1 MNKVRTFLITFS
13 AFSVLWFLYFPIFI
27 IIWFSFNKE
36 SVSSFPIE
44 HYSLDWYVKLFQNQS
59 MIDAVKVSFL
69 IAISSTIAALI
80 IGIPSAYALHKYH
93 YWGKEFLLKII
104 LLPITL
110 PGIVTGVAM
119 LSLFPMMGIP
129 LSLEAVFIGHTT
141 FLIAIMITQ
150 ILARFKKLDPYLE
163 MAAFDLGATPL
174 QAFFK
179 VILPNIKTA
188 IIGAVLLSLVLSMD
202 EIPVTFFLISRENT
216 LPIEIYGMMRRGI
229 TPEVNAVATLVF
241 LISSAAIFIS
251 LKFNKEN

>member
-1 MNKVRTFLITFS
+1 MKNVRAFIISFS

-44 HYSLDWYVKLFQNQS
+44 HYSLDWYIKLFHNQS
-59 MIDAVKVSFL
+59 MINAVEVSFI
-69 IAISSTIAALI
+69 IAISSTLAALI
-80 IGIPSAYALHKYH
+80 IGIPSAYALHKYN
-93 YWGKEFLLKII
+93 YFGKNFLLKII

-119 LSLFPMMGIP
+119 LSLFPLMGIP
-129 LSLEAVFIGHTT
+129 LSLKAVFIGHTT
-141 FLIAIMITQ
+141 FLIGIMITQ

-163 MAAFDLGATPL
+163 MAAFDLGASPL
-174 QAFFK
+174 SAFFR

>member
-1 MNKVRTFLITFS
+1 MKKIRSFIISFS
-13 AFSVLWFLYFPIFI
+13 AFSVLWFLYFPILI

-44 HYSLDWYVKLFQNQS
+44 HYSFDWYIKLSHNES
-59 MIDAVKVSFL
+59 MIQAVKISFF
-69 IAISSTIAALI
+69 IAILSTIAALI
-80 IGIPSAYALHKYH
+80 IGIPSAYALHKYN
-93 YWGKEFLLKII
+93 YFGKSLLLKII

-119 LSLFPMMGIP
+119 LSFFPMLGIP
-129 LSLEAVFIGHTT
+129 LSLKAVLIGHTT

-163 MAAFDLGATPL
+163 MAASDLGASPL
-174 QAFFK
+174 RVFFK

-202 EIPVTFFLISRENT
+202 EIPITFFLISRDNT

-241 LISSAAIFIS
+241 LLSSAAIFMS

>member
-1 MNKVRTFLITFS
+1 MKRIRAFIISFS
-13 AFSVLWFLYFPIFI
+13 AFSVLWFLYFPIVI
-27 IIWFSFNKE
+27 IIWFSFSKE
-36 SVSSFPIE
+36 SVSSFPIKE
-44 HYSLDWYVKLFQNQS
+44 YSLDWYVKLFHNQS
-59 MIDAVKVSFL
+59 MINAVEVSFI
-69 IAISSTIAALI
+69 IAISSTLAALL
-80 IGIPSAYALHKYH
+80 IGIPSAYALHKYN
-93 YWGKEFLLKII
+93 YFGKSFLLKLI

-119 LSLFPMMGIP
+119 LSLFPLMGIP

-241 LISSAAIFIS
+241 LLSSAAIFIS
-251 LKFNKEN
+251 LQFNKEK